1 MKPLAWWQWVP
12 VRDTQGKVATRN
24 HSQSGQGQRFPL
36 HCCLDSKGNGS
47 FFKSFHCLTK
57 ETEKECGRKV
67 NSDFVAEL
75 EFL

>member
-1 MKPLAWWQWVP
+1 MKPLSWWQWVL
-12 VRDTQGKVATRN
+12 VRDTQRKVATRN
-24 HSQSGQGQRFPL
+24 HIRWPRPEIYP
-36 HCCLDSKGNGS
+36 HCCLDSKGYGS

-57 ETEKECGRKV
+57 ETEKGCGPKV

>member
-1 MKPLAWWQWVP
+1 M
-12 VRDTQGKVATRN
+12 RDTKGKVATRN

-36 HCCLDSKGNGS
+36 HCCLGSKGDVS

-57 ETEKECGRKV
+57 ETEKGRGPKV

-75 EFL
+75 EFSNF